1 MANLE
6 ITADDLARIEAKL
19 DAILER
25 LKWAPESLADWY
37 ASQHQQTASEPD
49 LFKK

>member
-1 MANLE
+1 METNIAASLN
-6 ITADDLARIEAKL
+6 RIEQKL

-25 LKWAPESLADWY
+25 LKWAPESAAEWFKL
-37 ASQHQQTASEPD
+37 QHAAEQPCEPE